1 MLKYYVFFHTIL
13 NLMTKKCHF
22 LRTRVNKKLNDFGPN
37 SIKTALFAVI
47 FNCSDDDDI
56 EKKTI
61 KR

>member
-1 MLKYYVFFHTIL
+1 
-13 NLMTKKCHF
+13 MTKKCHF